1 MKLRDNKK
9 YFHVDF
15 RSEKCIRK
23 KIVGP
28 WYVSDYAARLCISC
42 TINLDT
48 MQTGEKQ
55 SWSNQSR

>member
-1 MKLRDNKK
+1 MWILGPKNA
-9 YFHVDF
+9 
-15 RSEKCIRK
+15 SER

-28 WYVSDYAARLCISC
+28 QYVSDYAARLCIRL

-48 MQTGEKQ
+48 MQNGEKQ